1 MRISRFEGARLRRL
15 LKNSVQ
21 NLGSALLGGSPR
33 IHAGE
38 KASTLIMRFSA
49 GSGKPRG

>member
-1 MRISRFEGARLRRL
+1 MRTSRFERARLQRL

-21 NLGSALLGGSPR
+21 NLGSAILGGSPR
-33 IHAGE
+33 IYAGE

-49 GSGKPRG
+49 GLGKPRG